1 MTSFQSLSQTTINF
15 VHKTRDH
22 LHTYSAN
29 VAKRFL
35 KISIVSLE
43 PPQMTHGAN
52 LSSIVTLAAK
62 NKVDVTKKVPGKAT
76 EAEKFV
82 ETLQQV

>member
-1 MTSFQSLSQTTINF
+1 
-15 VHKTRDH
+15 
-22 LHTYSAN
+22 
-29 VAKRFL
+29 
-35 KISIVSLE
+35 
-43 PPQMTHGAN
+43 MTHAAN

-62 NKVDVTKKVPGKAT
+62 NKVDVTKRVPGKAT